1 CVMLEFNLYGNFNP
15 NKPSNFI
22 VKARGVAMNY
32 ELWQTG
38 YKYTSTATLSIKA
51 QIGDIVEVLLDD
63 SYTLATAETKT
74 EKFDLNLLYI
84 VTDID
89 DSNKA
94 TLKNYFWSMID
105 GVEVPTSILNGTSLS
120 VLNTITNPKIVSLI
134 NNGLIA
140 NNNELQQQ
148 VKYNRKSD
156 SDTAEKIAQDMF
168 RVIKRQPFSIV
179 KNNEVKTVLA
189 SRTWDRQTIST
200 MISGVQNP
208 SVEFETIIQRSN
220 YNFLNA
226 YVKSND
232 AYPSQPLSYTIDD
245 NNNVINLADYQGNG
259 IDLPQQR
266 LIKTSFF
273 DEQPTTAEIKAL
285 ITKDMTV
292 ANIFFNQ
299 NELLKLYVNDL
310 VNMYHK
316 GQLYSGYIADRAF
329 FESNGGLINER
340 LLFIE
345 GGNK

>member
-1 CVMLEFNLYGNFNP
+1 MLEFNLYGNFNP
-15 NKPSNFI
+15 NMPSNFT
-22 VKARGVAMNY
+22 VKARGVAFNY

-51 QIGDIVEVLLDD
+51 EIGDIVEVLIDD
-63 SYTLATAETKT
+63 SYTLATATST
-74 EKFDLNLLYI
+74 VEKFNLNLLYI

-105 GVEVPTSILNGTSLS
+105 GVEVPTSILNGSCLS

-140 NNNELQQQ
+140 NNSELSQQ

-156 SDTAEKIAQDMF
+156 TDTAEKIAQDML
-168 RVIKRQPFSIV
+168 RVIKRQPFVIL

-189 SRTWDRQTIST
+189 SREWDRQTIST

-226 YVKSND
+226 YVKTND
-232 AYPSQPLSYTIDD
+232 AYPSAPICYTIDD
-245 NNNVINLADYQGNG
+245 NNNVINLSDYSGDG
-259 IDLPQQR
+259 SDLPRQR

-273 DEQPTTAEIKAL
+273 DEQPTVAEIKAL
-285 ITKDMTV
+285 ITKDTTV

-299 NELLKLYVNDL
+299 NELMQLVVNDL
-310 VNMYHK
+310 IDLYYQ
-316 GQLYSGYIADRAF
+316 GQLYQGYIADRAY
-329 FESNGGLINER
+329 FESDGGLLNER

>member
-1 CVMLEFNLYGNFNP
+1 MIEFNLYNNFNP

-51 QIGDIVEVLLDD
+51 EIGDVVEILIDD
-63 SYTLATAETKT
+63 SYTLSTAAIKV

-94 TLKNYFWSMID
+94 TLKNYFWAAID
-105 GVEVPTSILNGTSLS
+105 GVEVPTSILNGSSLS
-120 VLNTITNPKIVSLI
+120 VLNTITNPKIVSLV

-140 NNNELQQQ
+140 NNNELAQQ

-156 SDTAEKIAQDMF
+156 TDTAEKIAQDMF
-168 RVIKRQPFSIV
+168 RVIKRQPFVVII
-179 KNNEVKTVLA
+179 NNEIKTVLA
-189 SRTWDRQTIST
+189 SRTWDRQTITT

-208 SVEFETIIQRSN
+208 SVEFETLIQRSN

-232 AYPSQPLSYTIDD
+232 AYPSQPLTYTIDD
-245 NNNVINLADYQGNG
+245 SNNVINLSSYIGDGS
-259 IDLPQQR
+259 DLPSQR

-285 ITKDMTV
+285 ITKDTTV

-299 NELLKLYVNDL
+299 NELMPLIVNDL
-310 VNMYHK
+310 VDLYYQ
-316 GQLYSGYIADRAF
+316 GQLYQGYIADRAF
-329 FESNGGLINER
+329 FESDGGLINER

>member
-1 CVMLEFNLYGNFNP
+1 MLEFNLYDNFNP
-15 NKPSNFI
+15 NLKNPNKF

-51 QIGDIVEVLLDD
+51 EIGDVVEILIDD
-63 SYTLATAETKT
+63 SYMLATNEIKT
-74 EKFDLNLLYI
+74 EKFELNLLYI
-84 VTDID
+84 ITDID

-94 TLKNYFWSMID
+94 TLKNYFWAMID
-105 GVEVPTSILNGTSLS
+105 GVEVPTSILSGSSLS
-120 VLNTITNPKIVSLI
+120 ILSTITNPKIVGLI

-140 NNNELQQQ
+140 NNSELQQQ

-168 RVIKRQPFSIV
+168 RVIRMQPFSIV

-189 SRTWDRQTIST
+189 SRTWDRQTIKT

-208 SVEFETIIQRSN
+208 SVEYETIIQRSN

-232 AYPSQPLSYTIDD
+232 AYPSVPICYTIDD
-245 NNNVINLADYQGNG
+245 SNNVINLSSYIGDGS
-259 IDLPQQR
+259 DLPSQR

-285 ITKDMTV
+285 ITKDTTV

-299 NELLKLYVNDL
+299 NELMPLIVNDL
-310 VNMYHK
+310 VDLYYQ
-316 GQLYSGYIADRAF
+316 GQLYQGYIADRAF
-329 FESNGGLINER
+329 FESDGGLRNER

-345 GGNK
+345 GGSK

>member
-1 CVMLEFNLYGNFNP
+1 MLEFNLYGNFNP
-15 NKPSNFI
+15 NKASNFT

-51 QIGDIVEVLLDD
+51 EIGDVVEVLIDD
-63 SYTLATAETKT
+63 SYTLATAASTV

-84 VTDID
+84 VTDVD

-94 TLKNYFWSMID
+94 TLKNYFWAMID
-105 GVEVPTSILNGTSLS
+105 GVEVPTSILNGSSLS
-120 VLNTITNPKIVSLI
+120 VLSTITNPKIVGLI

-156 SDTAEKIAQDMF
+156 TDTAEKIAQDMF
-168 RVIKRQPFSIV
+168 RVIKRQPFVVIR
-179 KNNEVKTVLA
+179 NNEIKTVLA
-189 SRTWDRQTIST
+189 SRTWDRQTITT

-208 SVEFETIIQRSN
+208 SVEFETLIQRSN

-245 NNNVINLADYQGNG
+245 KNNVINLASYTGNG
-259 IDLPQQR
+259 SDLPQQR

-285 ITKDMTV
+285 ITKDTTV

-299 NELLKLYVNDL
+299 NQLLPLVVNDL
-310 VNMYHK
+310 IDLYYQ
-316 GQLYSGYIADRAF
+316 GQLYQGYIADRAF
-329 FESNGGLINER
+329 FESDGGLTNER
-340 LLFIE
+340 LLFIQ
-345 GGNK
+345 GGGK

>member
-1 CVMLEFNLYGNFNP
+1 MLEFNLYGNFNP

-51 QIGDIVEVLLDD
+51 EIGDIVEVLIDD
-63 SYTLATAETKT
+63 SYTLATAASTV
-74 EKFDLNLLYI
+74 EKFNLNLLYI
-84 VTDID
+84 ITDVD

-105 GVEVPTSILNGTSLS
+105 GVEVPTSILNGSSLS
-120 VLNTITNPKIVSLI
+120 VLNTITNPKIVSLV

-140 NNNELQQQ
+140 NQNELSQQ

-156 SDTAEKIAQDMF
+156 TDTAEKIAQDMF
-168 RVIKRQPFSIV
+168 RVIKRQPFVVIR
-179 KNNEVKTVLA
+179 NNEIKTVLA
-189 SRTWDRQTIST
+189 SRTWDRQTITT

-208 SVEFETIIQRSN
+208 SIEFETIIQRSN

-245 NNNVINLADYQGNG
+245 NNNVINLSSYSGDGS
-259 IDLPQQR
+259 DLPQQR

-273 DEQPTTAEIKAL
+273 DEQPTQAEIKAE
-285 ITKDMTV
+285 ITKDTTV

-299 NELLKLYVNDL
+299 NELMPLIVNDL
-310 VNMYHK
+310 VDLYYQ
-316 GQLYSGYIADRAF
+316 GQLYQGYIADRAF
-329 FESNGGLINER
+329 FESDGGLRNER

-345 GGNK
+345 GGSK

>member
-1 CVMLEFNLYGNFNP
+1 MLEFNLYGNFNP
-15 NKPSNFI
+15 NVTFSQKI
-22 VKARGVAMNY
+22 VKARGVAFNY

-51 QIGDIVEVLLDD
+51 EIGDVVEILIDD
-63 SYTLATAETKT
+63 SYTLATATSV

-84 VTDID
+84 VIDID

-105 GVEVPTSILNGTSLS
+105 GVEVPTSILNGSSLS
-120 VLNTITNPKIVSLI
+120 VLNTITNPKIVGLI

-140 NNNELQQQ
+140 NQNELSQQ

-156 SDTAEKIAQDMF
+156 TDIAEKIAQDMF

-189 SRTWDRQTIST
+189 SREWDRQTIST

-208 SVEFETIIQRSN
+208 SIEFETIIQRSN

-232 AYPSQPLSYTIDD
+232 AYPSQPLSYTVDD
-245 NNNVINLADYQGNG
+245 SNNVVILADYSGDG
-259 IDLPQQR
+259 SDLPQQR
-266 LIKTSFF
+266 LVKTSFF
-273 DEQPTTAEIKAL
+273 DEQPTVAEIKAL
-285 ITKDMTV
+285 ITKDRTV

-299 NELLKLYVNDL
+299 NQLLPLVVNDL
-310 VNMYHK
+310 IDLYYQ
-316 GQLYSGYIADRAF
+316 GQLYQGYIADRAY
-329 FESNGGLINER
+329 FESDGGLRNER

>member
-1 CVMLEFNLYGNFNP
+1 MLEFNLYNNFNP

-51 QIGDIVEVLLDD
+51 EIGDVVEILIDD
-63 SYTLATAETKT
+63 SYTLATNEIKT
-74 EKFDLNLLYI
+74 EKFELNLLYI
-84 VTDID
+84 ITDID

-94 TLKNYFWSMID
+94 TLKNYFWAMID
-105 GVEVPTSILNGTSLS
+105 GVEVPTSILSGSSLS
-120 VLNTITNPKIVSLI
+120 VLSTITNPKIVGLI

-140 NNNELQQQ
+140 NNSELQQQ
-148 VKYNRKSD
+148 IKYNRKSD

-168 RVIKRQPFSIV
+168 RVIKRQPFVVII
-179 KNNEVKTVLA
+179 NNEIKTVLA
-189 SRTWDRQTIST
+189 SKTWDRQTIST
-200 MISGVQNP
+200 MVSGVQNP
-208 SVEFETIIQRSN
+208 SIEFETIIQRSN

-232 AYPSQPLSYTIDD
+232 AYPSVPICYTIDD
-245 NNNVINLADYQGNG
+245 SNNVINLSSYIGDGS
-259 IDLPQQR
+259 DLPSQR

-273 DEQPTTAEIKAL
+273 DEQPTQAEIKAQ
-285 ITKDMTV
+285 ITKDTTV

-299 NELLKLYVNDL
+299 NELMPLIVNDL
-310 VNMYHK
+310 VDLYYQ
-316 GQLYSGYIADRAF
+316 GQLYQGYIADRAF
-329 FESNGGLINER
+329 FESDGGLLNER

-345 GGNK
+345 GGSK

>member
-1 CVMLEFNLYGNFNP
+1 MLEFNLYNNFNP

-51 QIGDIVEVLLDD
+51 EIGDIVEVLLDD
-63 SYTLATAETKT
+63 SYTLATNETKT

-84 VTDID
+84 ITDVD

-94 TLKNYFWSMID
+94 TLKNYFWAMID
-105 GVEVPTSILNGTSLS
+105 GVEVPTSILSGPSLS
-120 VLNTITNPKIVSLI
+120 ILSTITNPKIVGLI

-140 NNNELQQQ
+140 NENELSQQI
-148 VKYNRKSD
+148 KYNRKSD
-156 SDTAEKIAQDMF
+156 TDTAEKIAQDMF
-168 RVIKRQPFSIV
+168 RVIKKQPFAII
-179 KNNEVKTVLA
+179 KNNLVKTVLA
-189 SRTWDRQTIST
+189 SREWNRQTITT

-208 SVEFETIIQRSN
+208 SIDHETIIQRSN

-232 AYPSQPLSYTIDD
+232 VYPSQPLTYTIDD
-245 NNNVINLADYQGNG
+245 NNNVINLANYQGNG

-266 LIKTSFF
+266 FVKTSFF
-273 DEQPTTAEIKAL
+273 DEQPTTAEIKVL
-285 ITKDMTV
+285 ITKDTTV

-299 NELLKLYVNDL
+299 NQLLPLVVNDL
-310 VNMYHK
+310 IDLYYQ
-316 GQLYSGYIADRAF
+316 GQLYQGYIADRAY
-329 FESNGGLINER
+329 FESDGGLRNER

>member
-1 CVMLEFNLYGNFNP
+1 MLEFNLYNNFNP

-63 SYTLATAETKT
+63 SYTLATSETKT

-84 VTDID
+84 VTNID

-94 TLKNYFWSMID
+94 TLKNYFWAMID

-120 VLNTITNPKIVSLI
+120 VLNTIANPKIVGLI

-140 NNNELQQQ
+140 NNNELAQQ

-156 SDTAEKIAQDMF
+156 SDTAEKIAKDMF

-179 KNNEVKTVLA
+179 KNNEIKTVLA
-189 SRTWDRQTIST
+189 SRAWDRQTIST

-208 SVEFETIIQRSN
+208 SVEYETIIQRSN

-232 AYPSQPLSYTIDD
+232 AYPSVPICYTIDD
-245 NNNVINLADYQGNG
+245 SNNVINLSSYIGDGS
-259 IDLPQQR
+259 DLPSQR

-299 NELLKLYVNDL
+299 NELMPLIVNDL
-310 VNMYHK
+310 VDLYYK
-316 GQLYSGYIADRAF
+316 GQLYQGYIADRAF
-329 FESNGGLINER
+329 FESNGGLRNER

>member
-1 CVMLEFNLYGNFNP
+1 MLEFNLYGNFNP
-15 NKPSNFI
+15 NMPSNFT

-51 QIGDIVEVLLDD
+51 EIGDVVEILIDD
-63 SYTLATAETKT
+63 SYTLAAAASTV
-74 EKFDLNLLYI
+74 EKFDMNLLYI
-84 VTDID
+84 VIDVD

-94 TLKNYFWSMID
+94 TLKNYFWAMLD
-105 GVEVPTSILNGTSLS
+105 GLDIPTSVLSGSSLSILNL
-120 VLNTITNPKIVSLI
+120 ITNPKTTALI

-140 NNNELQQQ
+140 NNNELSQQ

-156 SDTAEKIAQDMF
+156 TDTAEKIAQDMF
-168 RVIKRQPFSIV
+168 RVIRMQPFSIV

-189 SRTWDRQTIST
+189 SREWDRQTITT

-226 YVKSND
+226 YVKTND
-232 AYPSQPLSYTIDD
+232 AYPSVPICYTIDD
-245 NNNVINLADYQGNG
+245 NNNVINLSSYSGDGS
-259 IDLPQQR
+259 DLPQQR
-266 LIKTSFF
+266 LVKTSFF
-273 DEQPTTAEIKAL
+273 DEQPTVAEIKAL

-299 NELLKLYVNDL
+299 NELMPLVVNDL
-310 VNMYHK
+310 VDLYYQ
-316 GQLYSGYIADRAF
+316 GQLYQGYIADRAY
-329 FESNGGLINER
+329 FESDGGLINER

>member
-1 CVMLEFNLYGNFNP
+1 MLEFNLYGNFNP

-51 QIGDIVEVLLDD
+51 EIGDVVEILIDD
-63 SYTLATAETKT
+63 SYTLATNETKT

-84 VTDID
+84 ITDVD

-94 TLKNYFWSMID
+94 TLKNYFWAMID
-105 GVEVPTSILNGTSLS
+105 GVEVPTSILNGSSLS
-120 VLNTITNPKIVSLI
+120 VLSTITNPKIVGLI

-140 NNNELQQQ
+140 NENELSQQI
-148 VKYNRKSD
+148 KYNRKSD

-168 RVIKRQPFSIV
+168 RVIKRQPFVVII
-179 KNNEVKTVLA
+179 NNEIKTVLA
-189 SRTWDRQTIST
+189 SREWNRQTITT
-200 MISGVQNP
+200 MVNGVQNP
-208 SVEFETIIQRSN
+208 SIEFETIIQRSN

-226 YVKSND
+226 YTKKED
-232 AYPSQPLSYTIDD
+232 ETYPSQPLSYTIDD
-245 NNNVINLADYQGNG
+245 SNNVINLSSYTGNG
-259 IDLPQQR
+259 SDLPSQR

-285 ITKDMTV
+285 ITKDTAV

-299 NELLKLYVNDL
+299 NQLLPLVVNDL
-310 VNMYHK
+310 VDLYYQ
-316 GQLYSGYIADRAF
+316 GQLYQGYIADRAY
-329 FESNGGLINER
+329 FESDGGLRNER

-345 GGNK
+345 GGSK

>member
-1 CVMLEFNLYGNFNP
+1 MLEFNLYNNFNP

-22 VKARGVAMNY
+22 VKARGVAFNY

-51 QIGDIVEVLLDD
+51 EIGDVLEILIDD
-63 SYTLATAETKT
+63 SYTLATATST
-74 EKFDLNLLYI
+74 AEKFDLNLLYI
-84 VTDID
+84 VIDID

-94 TLKNYFWSMID
+94 TLKNYFWAMID
-105 GVEVPTSILNGTSLS
+105 GVEVPTSILNGSSLS

-140 NNNELQQQ
+140 NNSELSQQI
-148 VKYNRKSD
+148 KYNRKSD

-168 RVIKRQPFSIV
+168 RVIKRQPFVVIES
-179 KNNEVKTVLA
+179 NLVKTVLA
-189 SRTWDRQTIST
+189 SRTWDRQTIAT

-208 SVEFETIIQRSN
+208 SIEFETIIQRSN

-232 AYPSQPLSYTIDD
+232 AYPSQPLSYTVDD
-245 NNNVINLADYQGNG
+245 SNNVVILADYSGDG
-259 IDLPQQR
+259 SDLPQQR
-266 LIKTSFF
+266 LVKTSFF
-273 DEQPTTAEIKAL
+273 DEQPTVAEIKAL
-285 ITKDMTV
+285 ITKDTTV

-299 NELLKLYVNDL
+299 NQLLPLVVNDL
-310 VNMYHK
+310 IDLYYQ
-316 GQLYSGYIADRAF
+316 GQLYQGYIADRAY
-329 FESNGGLINER
+329 FESDGGLRNER

>member
-1 CVMLEFNLYGNFNP
+1 MLEFNLYGNFNP
-15 NKPSNFI
+15 NKPSNFT
-22 VKARGVAMNY
+22 VKARGVAINY

-51 QIGDIVEVLLDD
+51 EIGDVVEILIDD
-63 SYTLATAETKT
+63 SYTLSTATNTV

-84 VTDID
+84 VTNID

-94 TLKNYFWSMID
+94 TLKNYFWAMID
-105 GVEVPTSILNGTSLS
+105 GVEVPTSILSGTSLS
-120 VLNTITNPKIVSLI
+120 VLNTITNPKIVGLI

-140 NNNELQQQ
+140 NENELQQQ
-148 VKYNRKSD
+148 IKYNRKSD

-168 RVIKRQPFSIV
+168 RVIKKQPFVII
-179 KNNEVKTVLA
+179 KNNEIKTVLVA
-189 SRTWDRQTIST
+189 RAWDRQTIST

-208 SVEFETIIQRSN
+208 SIEHETIIQRSN

-226 YVKSND
+226 YTKKED
-232 AYPSQPLSYTIDD
+232 ETYPSQPECYTIDD
-245 NNNVINLADYQGNG
+245 SNNVVNLSSYIGAGS
-259 IDLPQQR
+259 DLPSQR

-285 ITKDMTV
+285 ITKDATV

-299 NELLKLYVNDL
+299 NELMQLVVNDL
-310 VNMYHK
+310 IDLYYQ
-316 GQLYSGYIADRAF
+316 GQLYQGYIADRAF
-329 FESNGGLINER
+329 FESDGGLRNER

>member
-1 CVMLEFNLYGNFNP
+1 MLEFNLYDNFNP
-15 NKPSNFI
+15 NKPSNFT

-51 QIGDIVEVLLDD
+51 TIGDVVEILIDD
-63 SYTLATAETKT
+63 SYTLSTNTNT
-74 EKFDLNLLYI
+74 VEKFDLNLLYV

-94 TLKNYFWSMID
+94 TLKNYFWAMID
-105 GVEVPTSILNGTSLS
+105 GVEVPTSILNGSSLS
-120 VLNTITNPKIVSLI
+120 VLNTITNPKNVSLI

-140 NNNELQQQ
+140 NNSELQHQI
-148 VKYNRKSD
+148 KYNRKSD
-156 SDTAEKIAQDMF
+156 TDTAEKIAQDMF
-168 RVIKRQPFSIV
+168 RVVKRQPFVIV
-179 KNNEVKTVLA
+179 KNNEIKTVLA
-189 SRTWDRQTIST
+189 SREWDRQTIAT

-208 SVEFETIIQRSN
+208 SVEYETIIQRSN
-220 YNFLNA
+220 YNFLNT
-226 YVKSND
+226 YVKLND
-232 AYPSQPLSYTIDD
+232 AYPSQPLTYTIDD
-245 NNNVINLADYQGNG
+245 NNNVINLSSYIGNG

-273 DEQPTTAEIKAL
+273 DEQPSTAEIKAL
-285 ITKDMTV
+285 ITKDTTV

-299 NELLKLYVNDL
+299 NELMQLVVNDL
-310 VNMYHK
+310 VNMYHQ
-316 GQLYSGYIADRAF
+316 GQLYQGYIADRAY
-329 FESNGGLINER
+329 FESGGGLRNER

>member
-1 CVMLEFNLYGNFNP
+1 MLEFNLYNNFNP
-15 NKPSNFI
+15 NRSSNFI
-22 VKARGVAMNY
+22 VKARGVAMSY

-51 QIGDIVEVLLDD
+51 EIGDVVEILIDD
-63 SYTLATAETKT
+63 SYTLATATST
-74 EKFDLNLLYI
+74 VEKFDLNLLYI

-105 GVEVPTSILNGTSLS
+105 GVEVPTSILNGSSLS
-120 VLNTITNPKIVSLI
+120 VLSTITNPKIVSLV

-140 NNNELQQQ
+140 NNNELAQQ

-156 SDTAEKIAQDMF
+156 TDTAEKIAQDMF
-168 RVIKRQPFSIV
+168 RVIKRQPFV
-179 KNNEVKTVLA
+179 VMRNNEIKTVLV
-189 SRTWDRQTIST
+189 SREWYRQTIST

-208 SVEFETIIQRSN
+208 SIEFETIIQRSN

-226 YVKSND
+226 YTKKED
-232 AYPSQPLSYTIDD
+232 ETYPSQPECYTIDD
-245 NNNVINLADYQGNG
+245 SNNIINLSSYIGDGS
-259 IDLPQQR
+259 DLPSQR

-273 DEQPTTAEIKAL
+273 DEQPTQAEIKAQ
-285 ITKDMTV
+285 ITKDTTV
-292 ANIFFNQ
+292 TNIFFNQ
-299 NELLKLYVNDL
+299 NELMPLIVNDL
-310 VNMYHK
+310 IDLYYQ

-329 FESNGGLINER
+329 FESDGGLRNER

>member
-1 CVMLEFNLYGNFNP
+1 MLEFNLYNNFNP
-15 NKPSNFI
+15 NFKNPNKF

-38 YKYTSTATLSIKA
+38 YKYTSTATLSVKA
-51 QIGDIVEVLLDD
+51 EIGDVVEILIDD
-63 SYTLATAETKT
+63 SYTLATNETKT

-84 VTDID
+84 ITDVD

-94 TLKNYFWSMID
+94 TLKNYFWAMID
-105 GVEVPTSILNGTSLS
+105 GVEVPTSILLGTSLS
-120 VLNTITNPKIVSLI
+120 VLNTITNPKIVGLI

-140 NNNELQQQ
+140 NENELSQQ

-156 SDTAEKIAQDMF
+156 TDTAEKIAQDMF
-168 RVIKRQPFSIV
+168 RVIKKQPFVVIR
-179 KNNEVKTVLA
+179 NNEIKTVLA
-189 SRTWDRQTIST
+189 SREWYRQTIST

-208 SVEFETIIQRSN
+208 SIEYETIIQRSN

-232 AYPSQPLSYTIDD
+232 AYPSQPLTYTIDD
-245 NNNVINLADYQGNG
+245 NNNVINLSSYSGDGS
-259 IDLPQQR
+259 DLPQQR

-273 DEQPTTAEIKAL
+273 DEQPTQAEIKAE
-285 ITKDMTV
+285 ITKDTTV

-299 NELLKLYVNDL
+299 NELMQLVVNDL
-310 VNMYHK
+310 IDLYYQ
-316 GQLYSGYIADRAF
+316 GQLYQGYIADRAY
-329 FESNGGLINER
+329 FESDGGLRNER

>member
-1 CVMLEFNLYGNFNP
+1 MLEFNLYGNFNP
-15 NKPSNFI
+15 NKASNFT

-51 QIGDIVEVLLDD
+51 EIGDIVEVLIDD
-63 SYTLATAETKT
+63 SYMLATNETKT

-84 VTDID
+84 VIDVD

-94 TLKNYFWSMID
+94 TLKNYFWAMID
-105 GVEVPTSILNGTSLS
+105 GLDIPTSILNSSSLS
-120 VLNTITNPKIVSLI
+120 VLNTITNPKIVGLI

-140 NNNELQQQ
+140 NENELQQAI
-148 VKYNRKSD
+148 KYNRKSD
-156 SDTAEKIAQDMF
+156 SDTAEKIASDMF
-168 RVIKRQPFSIV
+168 RVIKRQPFVII
-179 KNNEVKTVLA
+179 KNNEIKTVLA

-200 MISGVQNP
+200 MINGVHNP
-208 SVEFETIIQRSN
+208 SIEFETIIQRSN

-245 NNNVINLADYQGNG
+245 NNNVINLSSYTGNG
-259 IDLPQQR
+259 SDLPSQR

-285 ITKDMTV
+285 ITKDTAV

-299 NELLKLYVNDL
+299 NQLLPLVVNDL
-310 VNMYHK
+310 VDLYYQ
-316 GQLYSGYIADRAF
+316 GQLYQGYIADRAY
-329 FESNGGLINER
+329 FESDGGLRNER

-345 GGNK
+345 GGSK

>member
-1 CVMLEFNLYGNFNP
+1 MLEFNLYGNFNP
-15 NKPSNFI
+15 NKASNFT

-51 QIGDIVEVLLDD
+51 EIGDIVEVLIDD
-63 SYTLATAETKT
+63 SYMLATNETKT

-84 VTDID
+84 VIDVD

-94 TLKNYFWSMID
+94 TLKNYFWAMID
-105 GVEVPTSILNGTSLS
+105 GLDIPTSILNSSSLS
-120 VLNTITNPKIVSLI
+120 VLNTITNPKIVGLI

-140 NNNELQQQ
+140 NENELQQAI
-148 VKYNRKSD
+148 KYNRKSD
-156 SDTAEKIAQDMF
+156 SDTAEKIASDMF
-168 RVIKRQPFSIV
+168 RVIKRQPFVII
-179 KNNEVKTVLA
+179 KNNEIKIVLA
-189 SRTWDRQTIST
+189 SREWYRQTITT

-208 SVEFETIIQRSN
+208 SIEYETIIQRSN

-226 YVKSND
+226 YTKKED
-232 AYPSQPLSYTIDD
+232 ETYPSQPLSYTIDD
-245 NNNVINLADYQGNG
+245 SNNVINIADYQGNG

-285 ITKDMTV
+285 ITKDTTV

-299 NELLKLYVNDL
+299 SQLLPLVVNDL
-310 VNMYHK
+310 IDLYYQ
-316 GQLYSGYIADRAF
+316 GQLYSGYIADRAY
-329 FESNGGLINER
+329 FESDGGLRNER

>member
-1 CVMLEFNLYGNFNP
+1 MLEFNLYNNFNP
-15 NKPSNFI
+15 NKKANFT
-22 VKARGVAMNY
+22 VKARGVAFNY

-51 QIGDIVEVLLDD
+51 EIGDVVEILIDD
-63 SYTLATAETKT
+63 SYTLATSESTV

-84 VTDID
+84 VIDVD

-105 GVEVPTSILNGTSLS
+105 GVEVPTSILSGSSLS
-120 VLNTITNPKIVSLI
+120 VLNTITNPKIVGLI

-140 NNNELQQQ
+140 NENELAQQ

-156 SDTAEKIAQDMF
+156 TDAAEKIAQDML
-168 RVIKRQPFSIV
+168 RVIKRQPFVIIKS
-179 KNNEVKTVLA
+179 NEVKTVLA

-232 AYPSQPLSYTIDD
+232 AYPSVPICYTIDD
-245 NNNVINLADYQGNG
+245 NNNVINLSSYSGDGS
-259 IDLPQQR
+259 DLPQQR

-285 ITKDMTV
+285 ITKDTTV

-299 NELLKLYVNDL
+299 NQLLPLVVNDL
-310 VNMYHK
+310 VDLYYQ
-316 GQLYSGYIADRAF
+316 GQLYQGYIADRAY
-329 FESNGGLINER
+329 FESDGGLRNER

>member
-1 CVMLEFNLYGNFNP
+1 MLEFNLYNNFNP

-22 VKARGVAMNY
+22 VKARGVVMNY

-51 QIGDIVEVLLDD
+51 EIGDIVEVLINDN
-63 SYTLATAETKT
+63 YTLSTTAIKV
-74 EKFDLNLLYI
+74 EKFDLNLLYV

-94 TLKNYFWSMID
+94 TLKNYFWAMLD
-105 GVEVPTSILNGTSLS
+105 GVEVPTNILSGSSLS

-140 NNNELQQQ
+140 NENELSQQI
-148 VKYNRKSD
+148 KYNRKSD

-168 RVIKRQPFSIV
+168 RVIKRQPFVVIINSEI
-179 KNNEVKTVLA
+179 KTVLA
-189 SRTWDRQTIST
+189 SRTWDRQTITT

-208 SVEFETIIQRSN
+208 SVEFETLIQRSN

-226 YVKSND
+226 YVKTND
-232 AYPSQPLSYTIDD
+232 AYPSQPLTYTIDD
-245 NNNVINLADYQGNG
+245 SNNVINLSSYIGDGS
-259 IDLPQQR
+259 DLPSQR

-273 DEQPTTAEIKAL
+273 GEQPTTAEIKAL
-285 ITKDMTV
+285 ITKDTTV

-299 NELLKLYVNDL
+299 NELMPLIVNDL
-310 VNMYHK
+310 VDLYYQ
-316 GQLYSGYIADRAF
+316 GQLYQGYIADRAY
-329 FESNGGLINER
+329 FESDGGLRNER

>member
-1 CVMLEFNLYGNFNP
+1 MLEFNLYNNFNP

-22 VKARGVAMNY
+22 VKARGVVMNY

-51 QIGDIVEVLLDD
+51 EIGDIVEVLINDN
-63 SYTLATAETKT
+63 YTLSTTAIKV
-74 EKFDLNLLYI
+74 EKFDLNLLYV

-94 TLKNYFWSMID
+94 TLKNYFWAMLD
-105 GVEVPTSILNGTSLS
+105 GVEVPTNILSGSSLS

-140 NNNELQQQ
+140 NENELSQQI
-148 VKYNRKSD
+148 KYNRKSD

-168 RVIKRQPFSIV
+168 RVIKRQPFVVII
-179 KNNEVKTVLA
+179 NNEIKTVLA
-189 SRTWDRQTIST
+189 SRTWDRQTIAT

-208 SVEFETIIQRSN
+208 SVEYETIIQRSN

-232 AYPSQPLSYTIDD
+232 AYPSVPICYTIDD
-245 NNNVINLADYQGNG
+245 SNNVINLSSYSGDGS
-259 IDLPQQR
+259 DLPRQR

-285 ITKDMTV
+285 ITKDTTV

-299 NELLKLYVNDL
+299 NELMPLIVNDL
-310 VNMYHK
+310 VDLYYQ
-316 GQLYSGYIADRAF
+316 GQLYQGYIADRAF
-329 FESNGGLINER
+329 FESDGGLINER

>member
-1 CVMLEFNLYGNFNP
+1 MLEFNLYGNFNP
-15 NKPSNFI
+15 NMPSNFT
-22 VKARGVAMNY
+22 VKARGVAFNY

-51 QIGDIVEVLLDD
+51 EIGDIVEVLLDD
-63 SYTLATAETKT
+63 SYTLATSETKT

-94 TLKNYFWSMID
+94 TLKNYFWAMID

-120 VLNTITNPKIVSLI
+120 VLNTIANPKIVSLI

-140 NNNELQQQ
+140 NNNELAQQ

-156 SDTAEKIAQDMF
+156 TDTAEKIAKDMF

-189 SRTWDRQTIST
+189 SKTWDRQTIST

-259 IDLPQQR
+259 SNLPQQR

-273 DEQPTTAEIKAL
+273 DDQPTQAEIKAL

-310 VNMYHK
+310 VDLYYK
-316 GQLYSGYIADRAF
+316 GQLYRGYIADRAF

>member
-1 CVMLEFNLYGNFNP
+1 MLEFNLYGNFNP
-15 NKPSNFI
+15 NKDSDFI
-22 VKARGVAMNY
+22 VKARGVAMTY

-51 QIGDIVEVLLDD
+51 EIGDIVEVLLDD
-63 SYTLATAETKT
+63 SYTLATATST
-74 EKFDLNLLYI
+74 VEKFDLNLLYV

-94 TLKNYFWSMID
+94 TLKNYFWAMID
-105 GVEVPTSILNGTSLS
+105 GVEVPTNILSGSSLS
-120 VLNTITNPKIVSLI
+120 VLNTITNPKIVGLI

-140 NNNELQQQ
+140 NNNELVQQ

-156 SDTAEKIAQDMF
+156 TDMSEKIAQDMF
-168 RVIKRQPFSIV
+168 RVIKRQPFVII
-179 KNNEVKTVLA
+179 KNNEIKTVLA
-189 SRTWDRQTIST
+189 SRTWDRQVIET
-200 MISGVQNP
+200 MISGIQNP
-208 SVEFETIIQRSN
+208 SIEHETIIQRSN

-245 NNNVINLADYQGNG
+245 NNNVINLASYSGDGS
-259 IDLPQQR
+259 DLPSQR

-273 DEQPTTAEIKAL
+273 DEQPTVAEIKAL
-285 ITKDMTV
+285 ITKDTTV

-299 NELLKLYVNDL
+299 NQLLPLVVNDL
-310 VNMYHK
+310 IDLYYQ
-316 GQLYSGYIADRAF
+316 GQLYQGYIADRAY
-329 FESNGGLINER
+329 FESDGGLRNER

>member
-1 CVMLEFNLYGNFNP
+1 MLEFNLYNNFNP
-15 NKPSNFI
+15 NKASDFI

-51 QIGDIVEVLLDD
+51 EIGDVVEILIDD
-63 SYTLATAETKT
+63 SYTLATSEAKV

-94 TLKNYFWSMID
+94 TLKNYFWAMID
-105 GVEVPTSILNGTSLS
+105 GLDIPTSVLSGSSLSILNL
-120 VLNTITNPKIVSLI
+120 ITNPKTTALV

-140 NNNELQQQ
+140 NNNELSQQ

-156 SDTAEKIAQDMF
+156 TDTGEKIAQDMF
-168 RVIKRQPFSIV
+168 RVIKRQPFVII

-189 SRTWDRQTIST
+189 SRTWDRQTIAT

-208 SVEFETIIQRSN
+208 SVEFETLIQRSN

-232 AYPSQPLSYTIDD
+232 AYPSVPSSYTIDD
-245 NNNVINLADYQGNG
+245 SNNVINLSSYSGDGS
-259 IDLPQQR
+259 DLPQQR

-285 ITKDMTV
+285 ITKDTTV

-310 VNMYHK
+310 VGLYYQ
-316 GQLYSGYIADRAF
+316 GQLYSGYIADRAY
-329 FESNGGLINER
+329 FESDGGLRNER

-345 GGNK
+345 GGSK

>member
-1 CVMLEFNLYGNFNP
+1 MLEFNLYNNFNP

-51 QIGDIVEVLLDD
+51 EIGDIVEILIDD
-63 SYTLATAETKT
+63 SYTLSTAASTV

-94 TLKNYFWSMID
+94 TMKNYFWAMID
-105 GVEVPTSILNGTSLS
+105 GVEVPTSILNGSSLS
-120 VLNTITNPKIVSLI
+120 VLNTITNPKIVGLI

-140 NNNELQQQ
+140 NNSELAQQ

-168 RVIKRQPFSIV
+168 RVIKRQPHV
-179 KNNEVKTVLA
+179 LLKNYQVKTVLA
-189 SRTWDRQTIST
+189 SRTWDRQTITT

-208 SVEFETIIQRSN
+208 SIEFETIIQRSN

-245 NNNVINLADYQGNG
+245 KNNVINLASYTGNG
-259 IDLPQQR
+259 SYLPQQR

-273 DEQPTTAEIKAL
+273 DEQPTTAEIKSE
-285 ITKDMTV
+285 ITKDITV

-299 NELLKLYVNDL
+299 NQLLPLVVNDL
-310 VNMYHK
+310 ANMYYQ
-316 GQLYSGYIADRAF
+316 GQLYQGYIADRAF
-329 FESNGGLINER
+329 FESDGGLTNER
-340 LLFIE
+340 LLFIQ

>member
-1 CVMLEFNLYGNFNP
+1 MLEFNLYNNFNP
-15 NKPSNFI
+15 NKLSNFT

-51 QIGDIVEVLLDD
+51 EIGDIVEILIND
-63 SYTLATAETKT
+63 SYTLATATST
-74 EKFDLNLLYI
+74 AEKFDLNLLYI
-84 VTDID
+84 VIDVD

-94 TLKNYFWSMID
+94 TLKNYFWAMID
-105 GVEVPTSILNGTSLS
+105 GVEVPTNILSGSSLS
-120 VLNTITNPKIVSLI
+120 VLNTITNPKIVSLV

-140 NNNELQQQ
+140 NNNELSQQ

-156 SDTAEKIAQDMF
+156 TDTAEKIAQDMF
-168 RVIKRQPFSIV
+168 RVIKRQPHV
-179 KNNEVKTVLA
+179 LLKNYQVKTVLA
-189 SRTWDRQTIST
+189 SREWDRQTITT

-208 SVEFETIIQRSN
+208 AVEHETIIQRSN

-232 AYPSQPLSYTIDD
+232 AYPSVPICYTIDD
-245 NNNVINLADYQGNG
+245 NNNVINTADYIGNG
-259 IDLPQQR
+259 SDLPQQR
-266 LIKTSFF
+266 LVKTSFF

-299 NELLKLYVNDL
+299 NELMKLYVNDL
-310 VNMYHK
+310 VNMYYK

-329 FESNGGLINER
+329 FESDGGLRNER

>member
-1 CVMLEFNLYGNFNP
+1 MLEFNLYGNFNP
-15 NKPSNFI
+15 NVTFSQKI
-22 VKARGVAMNY
+22 VKARGVAFNY

-51 QIGDIVEVLLDD
+51 EIGDVVEILIDD
-63 SYTLATAETKT
+63 SYTLATDTST
-74 EKFDLNLLYI
+74 VEKFGLNLLYI

-89 DSNKA
+89 DSNKT
-94 TLKNYFWSMID
+94 TLKNYFWAMID
-105 GVEVPTSILNGTSLS
+105 GVEVPTNILSGSCLS

-140 NNNELQQQ
+140 NNSELSQQ

-156 SDTAEKIAQDMF
+156 TDTAEKIAQDMF
-168 RVIKRQPFSIV
+168 RVIKRQPFVII
-179 KNNEVKTVLA
+179 KNNEIKTVFS
-189 SRTWDRQTIST
+189 SRTWDRQVIET
-200 MISGVQNP
+200 MISGAQNP

-226 YVKSND
+226 YVKTND
-232 AYPSQPLSYTIDD
+232 AYPSVPICYTIDD
-245 NNNVINLADYQGNG
+245 NNNVINLSSYSGDGSY
-259 IDLPQQR
+259 LPSQR

-285 ITKDMTV
+285 ITKDTTV

-299 NELLKLYVNDL
+299 NELMQLVVNDL
-310 VNMYHK
+310 IDLYYQ
-316 GQLYSGYIADRAF
+316 GQLYQGYIADRAY
-329 FESNGGLINER
+329 FESDGGLRNER

>member
-1 CVMLEFNLYGNFNP
+1 MLEFNLYGNFNP
-15 NKPSNFI
+15 NKPSNFT
-22 VKARGVAMNY
+22 VKARGVAFNY

-51 QIGDIVEVLLDD
+51 EIGDIVEVLIDD
-63 SYTLATAETKT
+63 SYMLSTSETKT

-84 VTDID
+84 VIDVD

-94 TLKNYFWSMID
+94 TLKNYFWAMID
-105 GVEVPTSILNGTSLS
+105 GVEVPTSILSGSSLS
-120 VLNTITNPKIVSLI
+120 VLNTITNPKIVSLV

-140 NNNELQQQ
+140 NNNELAQQ

-156 SDTAEKIAQDMF
+156 TDIAEKIAQDMF
-168 RVIKRQPFSIV
+168 RVIKRQPFVII

-189 SRTWDRQTIST
+189 SRTWDRQTITT

-232 AYPSQPLSYTIDD
+232 AYPSVPICYTIDD
-245 NNNVINLADYQGNG
+245 NNNVINLSSYTGDGS
-259 IDLPQQR
+259 DLPQQR

-285 ITKDMTV
+285 ITKDTVV

-310 VNMYHK
+310 ANMYHQ
-316 GQLYSGYIADRAF
+316 GQLYSGYIADRAY
-329 FESNGGLINER
+329 FESDGGLRNER

>member
-1 CVMLEFNLYGNFNP
+1 MLEFNLYGNFNP
-15 NKPSNFI
+15 NKASDFT

-38 YKYTSTATLSIKA
+38 YKCTSTATLSIKA
-51 QIGDIVEVLLDD
+51 EIGDIVEVLLDD
-63 SYTLATAETKT
+63 SYTLATNETKT

-84 VTDID
+84 ITDVD

-94 TLKNYFWSMID
+94 TLKNYFWAMID
-105 GVEVPTSILNGTSLS
+105 GVDVPTSILSGPSLS
-120 VLNTITNPKIVSLI
+120 ILSTITNPKIVGLI

-140 NNNELQQQ
+140 NENELSQQI
-148 VKYNRKSD
+148 KYNRKSD
-156 SDTAEKIAQDMF
+156 TDTAEKIAQDMF
-168 RVIKRQPFSIV
+168 RVIKKQPFAII
-179 KNNEVKTVLA
+179 KNNLVKTVLA
-189 SRTWDRQTIST
+189 SREWNRQTITT

-208 SVEFETIIQRSN
+208 SIDHETIIQRSN

-232 AYPSQPLSYTIDD
+232 AYPSQPLTYTIDD
-245 NNNVINLADYQGNG
+245 SNNVINLSSYIGDGS
-259 IDLPQQR
+259 DLPSQR

-285 ITKDMTV
+285 ITKDTTV

-299 NELLKLYVNDL
+299 NELMPLIVNDL
-310 VNMYHK
+310 VDLYYQ
-316 GQLYSGYIADRAF
+316 GQLYQGYIADRAF
-329 FESNGGLINER
+329 FESDGGLRNER